1 MAECFLYNN
10 CNHRH
15 CDDSCCVRKERVGAL
30 LKMSLLPEKHWVR
43 MSLITDFDGTDL
55 EEFKRL
61 FNIEKNIGDFV
72 SKGYS
77 LFLHSKGSGNGKTSW
92 AIRLVQA
99 YINYIWPES
108 DLTECKA
115 LFIHTSR
122 FLQALKDNFSN
133 RNDYAIYIKN
143 HLDEADLVVW
153 DDIGA
158 EMGSDYDINQLLN
171 FIDRRTNLGKTNI
184 FTSNLNKS
192 ELEFKVGT
200 RLASRIGAGIDIEL
214 NGKDKRKNTSQVEEY

>member
-1 MAECFLYNN
+1 MTECFLYNN

-15 CDDSCCVRKERVGAL
+15 CNDSYCLRKDRVGTL

-72 SKGYS
+72 GKGYS

-92 AIRLVQA
+92 AVRLVQA

-133 RNDYAIYIKN
+133 KNDYAIYIKD

-184 FTSNLNKS
+184 FTSNLNKN

-200 RLASRIGAGIDIEL
+200 RLASRIGASIDIEL